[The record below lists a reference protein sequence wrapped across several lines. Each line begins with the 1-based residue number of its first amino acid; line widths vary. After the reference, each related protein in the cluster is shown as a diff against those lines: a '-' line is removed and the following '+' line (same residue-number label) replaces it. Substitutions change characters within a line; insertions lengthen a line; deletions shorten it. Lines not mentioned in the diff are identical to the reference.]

1 MKKEIVF
8 LSGARTAF
16 GAYGGA
22 LKDHTATE
30 LATIAAKG
38 ALARSGI
45 SPEDIDHV
53 VIGNV
58 IQTSQDAP
66 YLARHVG
73 LNVGVPLS
81 APALTVNRL
90 CASGIQAIIEGA
102 YQILL
107 GESKFVLVGGTE
119 NMSNSPHAI
128 YGARW
133 GLRQGQASLEDTLSA
148 LMIDLRCN
156 CSMGLTAENLAEQYE
171 ISREEADL
179 FAYQSRVRA
188 KEAIS
193 AGRLAEEIVPVM
205 IKEGIGEEG
214 PFQVD
219 EHLQMDTT
227 LEALSKLKPAFK
239 KDGVVT
245 AGNASGINDGAAAL
259 VMAAGDTVKKKGLK
273 PLGRLLAWGIVGVP
287 PEIMGIGPAPAS
299 LKALKRAGMRLE
311 DMDLVEVNEAF
322 AAQYL
327 AVEKELG
334 LDRELVNVN
343 GGAVALGHPLGA
355 SGARLTLTIL
365 MELQRRARRFG
376 LVAASVGGGQ
386 GLALIVEAFDGR
398 NGKTKNS

>member
-1 MKKEIVF
+1 M
-8 LSGARTAF
+8 
-16 GAYGGA
+16 
-22 LKDHTATE
+22 
-30 LATIAAKG
+30 
-38 ALARSGI
+38 
-45 SPEDIDHV
+45 

-73 LNVGVPLS
+73 LNVGVPLT

-107 GESKFVLVGGTE
+107 GESKFVLVGGGAE

-133 GLRQGQASLEDTLSA
+133 GLRRGQASLEDTLSA
-148 LMIDLRCN
+148 LLTDLRSN
-156 CSMGLTAENLAEQYE
+156 CPMGLTAENLAEQYG
-171 ISREEADL
+171 ISRDEADL
-179 FAYQSRVRA
+179 FAYQSQMRA

-219 EHLQMDTT
+219 EQLRMDTT
-227 LEALSKLKPAFK
+227 PEALSKLKPTFK
-239 KDGVVT
+239 EDGVVT
-245 AGNASGINDGAAAL
+245 AGNASGINDGAVAL
-259 VMAAGDTVKKKGLK
+259 VMAAGDAVKKKNLK

-299 LKALKRAGMRLE
+299 LKALKQAGLSLE
-311 DMDLVEVNEAF
+311 DMDLIEVNEAF

-343 GGAVALGHPLGA
+343 GGAVALGHPLRA

-365 MELQRRARRFG
+365 MQLQRRAQRFG

-386 GLALIVEAFDGR
+386 GLALIAEAFEGHND
-398 NGKTKNS
+398 KSKDS

>member
-38 ALARSGI
+38 ALVRSGI

-73 LNVGVPLS
+73 LNVGVPLT

-107 GESKFVLVGGTE
+107 GESKFVLVGGAE

-133 GLRQGQASLEDTLSA
+133 GLRREQASLEDTLSA
-148 LMIDLRCN
+148 LLTDLRSN
-156 CSMGLTAENLAEQYE
+156 CSMGLTAENLAEQYG
-171 ISREEADL
+171 ISRDEADL
-179 FAYQSRVRA
+179 FAYQSQMRA

-193 AGRLAEEIVPVM
+193 R
-205 IKEGIGEEG
+205 
-214 PFQVD
+214 
-219 EHLQMDTT
+219 
-227 LEALSKLKPAFK
+227 
-239 KDGVVT
+239 GVW
-245 AGNASGINDGAAAL
+245 
-259 VMAAGDTVKKKGLK
+259 
-273 PLGRLLAWGIVGVP
+273 P
-287 PEIMGIGPAPAS
+287 
-299 LKALKRAGMRLE
+299 
-311 DMDLVEVNEAF
+311 
-322 AAQYL
+322 
-327 AVEKELG
+327 
-334 LDRELVNVN
+334 
-343 GGAVALGHPLGA
+343 
-355 SGARLTLTIL
+355 
-365 MELQRRARRFG
+365 RRSCR
-376 LVAASVGGGQ
+376 S
-386 GLALIVEAFDGR
+386 
-398 NGKTKNS
+398 

>member
-73 LNVGVPLS
+73 LNVGVPLT

-133 GLRQGQASLEDTLSA
+133 GLRRGQASLEDTLSA
-148 LMIDLRCN
+148 LLTDLRSN
-156 CSMGLTAENLAEQYE
+156 CSMGLTAENLAEQYG
-171 ISREEADL
+171 ISRDETDL
-179 FAYQSRVRA
+179 FAYQSQMRA

-219 EHLQMDTT
+219 EQLRMDTT
-227 LEALSKLKPAFK
+227 PEALSKLKPTFK
-239 KDGVVT
+239 EDGVVT

-259 VMAAGDTVKKKGLK
+259 VMAAGDAVKKKNLK

-299 LKALKRAGMRLE
+299 LKALERAGLSLE
-311 DMDLVEVNEAF
+311 DMNLIEVNEVF

-365 MELQRRARRFG
+365 MELQRRAQRFG

-386 GLALIVEAFDGR
+386 GLALIAEAFECR
-398 NGKTKNS
+398 NGMTRYS

>member
-1 MKKEIVF
+1 MKNEIVF
-8 LSGARTAF
+8 LGGARTAF
-16 GAYGGA
+16 GAHGGA

-156 CSMGLTAENLAEQYE
+156 CSMGLTTENLAEQYE

-239 KDGVVT
+239 EDGVVT